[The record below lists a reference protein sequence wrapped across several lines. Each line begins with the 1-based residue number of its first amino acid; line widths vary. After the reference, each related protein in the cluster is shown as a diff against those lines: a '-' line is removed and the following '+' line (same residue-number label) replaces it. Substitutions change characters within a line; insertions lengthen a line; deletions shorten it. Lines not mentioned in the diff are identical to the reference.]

1 MTRRAAA
8 IATALYLVATIAIT
22 WPLPLVLDRELAWD
36 LGDPMFNSWVLN
48 WTGGQVLAF
57 FTGDWTALSRYW
69 HGNIFHP
76 EPLTTAYSEHLAPQ
90 MLQALPILATTGNV
104 ILAYNL
110 LFLSTFVLSGLGM
123 FLFVRQVTQNPI
135 AAFVAGMA
143 FAFAPYR
150 LAQFSHLQVLSS
162 QWMPFVLYGFRLHF
176 DTGRRKP
183 LIWGVVAFVA
193 QNLSC
198 GYYLLFFGPFVG
210 LYVIYEMATR
220 GLLRD
225 WRTWRRWGVAGVVT
239 LVATLPFLLPYLA
252 LRDHGDLGVRPVEE
266 VASYSADTHAIVT
279 APPAGWAWGE
289 SLVGFPKAEGE
300 GFPGVTIVVLALLGV
315 AGAAWKVYRSTHDAT
330 SSPSVAH
337 KVAIGMTLTAWLL
350 LTAGVIDLLIDG
362 GVHLPVDGGWLIY
375 RQGQPVL
382 VAWLIATG
390 LAITISPQVRR
401 YLRGVDGSIF
411 GFFPLAALLA
421 LTLTWGPTITANG
434 HPLAPGPYLW
444 LMEHMPGF
452 DGVRVPARY
461 FMVVALFLAAAAGYG
476 VHWFLR
482 ARGALAIG
490 GAALLSLAVLAEIR
504 PTEFHTNVRLD
515 PGQLNLTPRELGIGR
530 HLPPLYRT
538 LRDLPE
544 PVVLAELPFGD
555 PGWDLFSTF
564 YAGYHRRSLVNG
576 YSGFFPESQRSL
588 AWALSHLDQDP
599 DTAWAELTARGAT
612 HILVREDAYGM
623 PDRMTVRRWL
633 LRYGATLI
641 LADGG
646 NRLYRVR

>member
-8 IATALYLVATIAIT
+8 IATALYFVATLILT
-22 WPLPLVLDRELAWD
+22 WPLPTVMSRELAWD
-36 LGDPMFNSWVLN
+36 LGDPMFNSWVLK

-57 FTGDWTALSRYW
+57 LSGDWSALARYW
-69 HGNIFHP
+69 HGNIFYP

-90 MLQALPILATTGNV
+90 MLQALPILATTDNV

-110 LFLSTFVLSGLGM
+110 LFLSTFVLSGLGA
-123 FLFVRQVTQNPI
+123 FLFVRQLTGHPL

-183 LIWGVVAFVA
+183 LIGGIAAFVA

-198 GYYLLFFGPFVG
+198 GYYLLFFGPFAG
-210 LYVIYEMATR
+210 LYVLYEMATR
-220 GLLRD
+220 GQLGD
-225 WRTWRRWGVAGVVT
+225 WRVWRRWAVAGSVT
-239 LVATLPFLLPYLA
+239 LVATLPFLWPYLA
-252 LRDHGDLGVRPVEE
+252 LRDHGDLGVRPLEE

-279 APPAGWAWGE
+279 ASPSSWVWGDN
-289 SLVGFPKAEGE
+289 LVGFPKSEGE
-300 GFPGVTIVVLALLGV
+300 GFPGVSISVLGLVALIGAGV
-315 AGAAWKVYRSTHDAT
+315 AARRRVKEAGITPPAVHRFVIGAA
-330 SSPSVAH
+330 VA
-337 KVAIGMTLTAWLL
+337 GWLL
-350 LTAGVIDLLIDG
+350 ATAGVIDLFIDG

-375 RQGQPVL
+375 RQGTPVL
-382 VAWLIATG
+382 LAWVITTIA
-390 LAITISPQVRR
+390 AVVISPGIRR
-401 YLRGVDGSIF
+401 ALRGLETSVF

-421 LTLTWGPTITANG
+421 LMLTWGPTITADG
-434 HPLAPGPYLW
+434 HALSTGPYFW
-444 LMEHMPGF
+444 LMQYVPGF

-461 FMVVALFLAAAAGYG
+461 FMVLALFLSVMAG
-476 VHWFLR
+476 F
-482 ARGALAIG
+482 GASRLLPHRRWPAV
-490 GAALLSLAVLAEIR
+490 AMTAVLSLMILAEIR
-504 PTEFHTNVRLD
+504 PKEFHTNVRLD
-515 PGQLNLTPRELGIGR
+515 PGQLNLTPRDIKIGR
-530 HLPPLYRT
+530 HLPPLYRV
-538 LRDLPE
+538 LRDAPGN
-544 PVVLAELPFGD
+544 VVLAELPFGD

-588 AWALSHLDQDP
+588 AWALSHIDQDP
-599 DTAWAELTARGAT
+599 DTAWARLQELGVT
-612 HILVREDAYGM
+612 HLLVREDAYGN

-641 LADGG
+641 LADQGD
-646 NRLYRVR
+646 RLYQLR